1 MSDSSLPDPSS
12 SDVIPPEAIAAI
24 DAGFAA
30 FDQYLLPYLAS
41 VGTGERVKYRMGD
54 KSGPFVDKVAA
65 YMETHPEFIPPQ
77 VDKASFLRNVAR
89 LEALKTCQ
97 RRFDEYKR
105 LVDDSVRVTGSDVMT
120 DGALPYYKSSK
131 EAAKS
136 GMPGA
141 ATVAEDLG
149 ERFAALRASA
159 KSKRTASRAKRDDPP
174 VSGT

>member
-30 FDQYLLPYLAS
+30 FDQYMLPYLDSA
-41 VGTGERVKYRMGD
+41 GAGGRVRYPMGD

-77 VDKASFLRNVAR
+77 VDKAAFQRNLAR
-89 LEALKTCQ
+89 VQALTPYK
-97 RRFDEYKR
+97 RRLDEYKR
-105 LVDDSVRVTGSDVMT
+105 LVDDTVRTTGSDLMT
-120 DGALPYYKSSK
+120 DGALPYYRSSK

-141 ATVAEDLG
+141 ATVSEDLG
-149 ERFAALRASA
+149 ERFAALRASG
-159 KSKRTASRAKRDDPP
+159 RTRRAVSRAKRGDAP